1 MMHNMQPWIV
11 YFKEVLATSFAIYFQ
26 QDGRHGNIWD
36 VPQPA
41 ADFMES
47 EIGEELSPQERL
59 VLLLAL
65 MPHVAPDALDLFFVQ
80 NKTLDRPYT
89 QFGGWKAQR
98 HTGFLPTGLTAAFL
112 LRTENSAVGEEIFR
126 MFGKEGIFYRRNILH
141 LVGQEAGEPFL
152 SGRLAVSDEF
162 LACIIPGGVYSS
174 EHQPDFAAKRLHTT
188 MEWGDLIV
196 PPHVRRSLEDIA
208 VWMHHAQEIRQQGC
222 LDAIIKPGY
231 RCLFYGPPGT
241 GKTLAATLLGKQHG
255 LDVFRIDLSM
265 MVSKYI
271 GETEK
276 NLSKIFDR
284 AAQKDWILFFDE
296 ADALFGK
303 RTQTNNS
310 NDRYANQ
317 EVSYLLQRV
326 EDFPGFVVLATNLK
340 DEVDEAFLRRFQQV
354 VHFPMPDARLRR
366 QLWDRWIPEA
376 WTDSDRNSLLDEAAD
391 VELAGGTIVNVIQRC
406 AIWLHRQEGSRLTQR
421 LLRDAIRHE
430 QEKQGIMVEH

>member
-162 LACIIPGGVYSS
+162 LACIIPGGVYS
-174 EHQPDFAAKRLHTT
+174 
-188 MEWGDLIV
+188 
-196 PPHVRRSLEDIA
+196 
-208 VWMHHAQEIRQQGC
+208 
-222 LDAIIKPGY
+222 
-231 RCLFYGPPGT
+231 
-241 GKTLAATLLGKQHG
+241 
-255 LDVFRIDLSM
+255 
-265 MVSKYI
+265 
-271 GETEK
+271 
-276 NLSKIFDR
+276 
-284 AAQKDWILFFDE
+284 
-296 ADALFGK
+296 
-303 RTQTNNS
+303 
-310 NDRYANQ
+310 
-317 EVSYLLQRV
+317 
-326 EDFPGFVVLATNLK
+326 
-340 DEVDEAFLRRFQQV
+340 
-354 VHFPMPDARLRR
+354 
-366 QLWDRWIPEA
+366 
-376 WTDSDRNSLLDEAAD
+376 
-391 VELAGGTIVNVIQRC
+391 
-406 AIWLHRQEGSRLTQR
+406 
-421 LLRDAIRHE
+421 
-430 QEKQGIMVEH
+430 